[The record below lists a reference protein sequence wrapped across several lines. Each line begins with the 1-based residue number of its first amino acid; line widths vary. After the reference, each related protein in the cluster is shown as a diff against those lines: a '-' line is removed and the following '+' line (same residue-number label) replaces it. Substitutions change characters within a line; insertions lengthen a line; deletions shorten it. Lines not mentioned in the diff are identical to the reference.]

1 MSMINFIIDDEKN
14 IELFHKIRSLAPDN
28 YLINFN
34 NYKVEFNSVDTSSFS
49 HYDSISIDKKDDYRI
64 LLYREYNQ
72 NEDEDIIDKYSV
84 RYDSSYEKVEAFSY
98 FSVEELSR
106 YLEKVISLGSMIAGL
121 LTGAGVGL
129 AVLFKTNKR
138 LKENIFITVL
148 MYCIGV
154 ISGITI
160 ELIGVVL

>member
-106 YLEKVISLGSMIAGL
+106 YLEKVYDLIVEIEEKSNESIMTKEKIQSI
-121 LTGAGVGL
+121 
-129 AVLFKTNKR
+129 
-138 LKENIFITVL
+138 KENKKKVF
-148 MYCIGV
+148 
-154 ISGITI
+154 
-160 ELIGVVL
+160 EL